1 MGMKILPFP
10 FTHPEVSKG
19 LLIYSAAGDCSHLN
33 STGDCSHLN
42 STGDCSHLNST
53 GACQKSAINI
63 SIVAPTFTT
72 ASSKCNFPRILYKA
86 NKITNVWI
94 LLDKS
99 HLTFRRNSTKLD
111 QILQM

>member
-1 MGMKILPFP
+1 MGMKISPFP

-33 STGDCSHLN
+33 STG
-42 STGDCSHLNST
+42 
-53 GACQKSAINI
+53 ACQKSAINI
-63 SIVAPTFTT
+63 SIAAPTFTT
-72 ASSKCNFPRILYKA
+72 ASSKCNFPRIFYKA

>member
-1 MGMKILPFP
+1 MGMKISPFP

-42 STGDCSHLNST
+42 STG
-53 GACQKSAINI
+53 ACQKSAINI
-63 SIVAPTFTT
+63 SIAAPTFTT
-72 ASSKCNFPRILYKA
+72 ASSKCNFPRIFYKA